1 MFERFLNKGKPM
13 KRLIDFSSRFR
24 ILKGGKVSLVVSALI
39 GSVTLSFASPT
50 GGTVTSGSA
59 SISQNGTVTNITQST
74 QKASINWQNFSI
86 ASNETVNFNQPNSS
100 SITLNRV
107 IGNERSVINGA
118 LNANGQVWLLNSN
131 GVLFGKNASINT
143 AGLLAT
149 TAKLSDADFQNG
161 NYKFKNTTSNSVIN
175 EGTIIISDSGSV
187 ILASN
192 EVRNSG
198 VMKAVK
204 GKVHLIGADSYSLNL
219 NGNSLVNLKVD
230 KGVLDALVK
239 NSGHIIADGGEI
251 YLTTNVVNE
260 LLKGV
265 VNNTG
270 IIEANSL
277 DGLMGKVE
285 LFAHGGKAQI
295 GGTIKAHN
303 GFVETS
309 GKYFE
314 FLGADIQAGHWLIDP
329 VDITIDSTLATAIE
343 AALGNGDVSITT
355 DGSNTPDTSSG
366 ESGTTGDIIVA
377 SAITWSTAQK
387 LTLDA
392 ANNIFINAAITASH
406 ANGQLALHYG
416 DSGDYYLN
424 SVVNLQ
430 AGDNFFTKQ
439 ASDGGETTW
448 TVVTTATNLE
458 SIALDSNSVL
468 GADLDA
474 SGIVNWTPI
483 GNDSTK
489 FTGNIDGLGH
499 TIDGLTIDDN
509 TLTRAGLFGET
520 NGATIKNIGLT
531 NVNISATKQYARVG
545 GLIGHNGGT
554 TVSNSYTTGNIT
566 GGYDAYVG
574 GLVGY
579 NTGGSTIEY
588 TYSAASVIGDGRTGG
603 LVGDNVNSNNFI
615 KNSYATGSVTTGG
628 TGGGLVG
635 RNYGGTISN
644 SYATGSVTAGGGMG
658 MGFVQGLVGSNVN
671 NGTVENS
678 FWDTETSG
686 VSADDNIDGT
696 EGLTTAEFANS
707 TIFTEGA
714 NWATYIWGFGTPSGG
729 ATVKGYEVG
738 QGYPYLKTI
747 KANIQTGNQKTTL
760 FADGFGTSDDPYE
773 ITSWTQLQNIN
784 NSNILT
790 QGYYFSLL
798 NDLSSSTSDYTDIA
812 SSSANSGKGWNP
824 IGNGNSYFSGEFDG
838 LDHTIDS
845 LTITDTADSFYFGLF
860 GTADSN
866 AIIKN
871 IGITNVDIASNR
883 GNINAIGAL
892 VGESTATIS
901 NSFSTGTISVASSTI
916 VGGLVGG
923 GDGDISSSY
932 STVDVEGSDYTGGL
946 VGYVWGGSISNSYAT
961 GDISSTGDDIGGLA
975 GKVTSPASITKSYAT
990 GIVIGYDNI
999 GGLVGSNSGSIEN
1012 SYATSSVSII
1022 PGGSNAG
1029 GLVGFDDTG
1038 SVTNS
1043 FWNTN
1048 TSGQATSD
1056 GGEGKTTAELQDIT
1070 IYSDAGWD
1078 IALDSTLNSEYKY
1091 PVLVTEEG
1099 VTSWKI
1105 YSELTPEPEVPDV
1118 EEPTPIPDPTPT
1130 PEPEIPDV
1138 EDPTPTPTPDPDP
1151 TPTPETPN
1159 VEEPTPQTPQE
1170 KQAEKIKDIVTPI
1183 INGTRTV
1190 VNTPQVKIP
1199 QTATPAPRTQIVPNN
1214 LGLGNNARIVSTT
1227 TTGEQADQIVSLG
1240 ELQQANGGAGEV
1252 RVPLSDNSIVDLVNG
1267 GVNLPNGVDQQF
1279 FVVTEEN

>member
-1 MFERFLNKGKPM
+1 M

-198 VMKAVK
+198 VIKAVK

-230 KGVLDALVK
+230 KGVLDGLVK

-251 YLTTNVVNE
+251 YLTTNAVDE

-277 DGLMGKVE
+277 DGLTGKVE
-285 LFAHGGKAQI
+285 LFAHGGEAQI
-295 GGTIKAHN
+295 GGTIEAQN

-309 GKYFE
+309 GKYFD

-343 AALGNGDVSITT
+343 SALGNGDVSITT

-366 ESGTTGDIIVA
+366 ESGTTGDITVS
-377 SAITWSTAQK
+377 SAITWDTAQK

-392 ANNIFINAAITASH
+392 ANNIFINASITASH
-406 ANGQLALHYG
+406 ANGQLELLYG
-416 DSGDYYLN
+416 KGAVNVGNSANYYVN
-424 SVVNLQ
+424 STVNLQ
-430 AGDNFFTKQ
+430 AGDNFFTKLG
-439 ASDGGETTW
+439 SDGPLITWKVITELGSEGSTTG
-448 TVVTTATNLE
+448 TDLQGLKGNAVVLGFNY
-458 SIALDSNSVL
+458 VL
-468 GADLDA
+468 GADIDA
-474 SGIVNWTPI
+474 SATATWNSGAGFNPI
-483 GNDSTK
+483 GDDSTA
-489 FTGNIDGLGH
+489 FTGNFDGLGH
-499 TIDGLTIDDN
+499 TVDGLTINDN
-509 TLTRAGLFGET
+509 TLARAGLFGET

-531 NVNISATKQYARVG
+531 NVNINATKQYASVG

-588 TYSAASVIGDGRTGG
+588 TYSSASVTGDGRTGG

-686 VSADDNIDGT
+686 ISADDGINGT
-696 EGLTTAEFANS
+696 TGLSTAEFADS
-707 TIFTEGA
+707 SIFTEGA
-714 NWATYIWGFGTPSGG
+714 NWATHIWGFGTPSGG
-729 ATVKGYEVG
+729 ASVEGYEIG

-747 KANIQTGNQKTTL
+747 KANIPVGGTTTTL
-760 FADGFGTSDDPYE
+760 FAGGFGTSDDPYE
-773 ITSWTQLQNIN
+773 ITSWTHLQNIN

-798 NDLSSSTSDYTDIA
+798 NDLSSSTNDYTDLA
-812 SSSANSGKGWNP
+812 STSANSNKGWNP
-824 IGNGNSYFSGEFDG
+824 IGNGHFYFSGEFDG

-871 IGITNVDIASNR
+871 IGITNVDISSNR
-883 GNINAIGAL
+883 ANINAIGAL
-892 VGESTATIS
+892 VGESTAAIS
-901 NSFSTGTISVASSTI
+901 NSFSTGTISVASSTM

-923 GDGDISSSY
+923 GDGEISNSY
-932 STVDVEGSDYTGGL
+932 STVDVEGSNYTGGL
-946 VGYVWGGSISNSYAT
+946 VGYVWGGTISNSYAT
-961 GDISSTGDDIGGLA
+961 GDISSSGDNIGGLA

-990 GIVIGYDNI
+990 GTVVGDENI
-999 GGLVGSNSGSIEN
+999 GGLVGSNSGSIEKSYASGHAQSAN
-1012 SYATSSVSII
+1012 QNVGGLVGSNGGSIEKSYATSSVSII
-1022 PGGSNAG
+1022 PGGSKAG

-1043 FWNTN
+1043 FWNTE

-1056 GGEGKTTAELQDIT
+1056 GGEGKITSEMKDIAT
-1070 IYSDAGWD
+1070 FTDAGWT
-1078 IALDSTLNSEYKY
+1078 ITGDSSGVLKY
-1091 PVLVTEEG
+1091 PYITNG
-1099 VTSWKI
+1099 AWKI
-1105 YSELTPEPEVPDV
+1105 GTKATTNSSSSSTANNEEVTKVVTAITNTSAIKVDV
-1118 EEPTPIPDPTPT
+1118 PKVKAPTIQQP
-1130 PEPEIPDV
+1130 V
-1138 EDPTPTPTPDPDP
+1138 RM
-1151 TPTPETPN
+1151 
-1159 VEEPTPQTPQE
+1159 QTQ
-1170 KQAEKIKDIVTPI
+1170 
-1183 INGTRTV
+1183 TV
-1190 VNTPQVKIP
+1190 
-1199 QTATPAPRTQIVPNN
+1199 ASN
-1214 LGLGNNARIVSTT
+1214 LGLGTNARIVSTT
-1227 TTGEQADQIVSLG
+1227 TTGENPSQIVSLG
-1240 ELQQANGGAGEV
+1240 ELQQANAGVEEV

-1267 GVNLPNGVDQQF
+1267 GVNLPSGVDQQF
-1279 FVVTEEN
+1279 FVVANDEI